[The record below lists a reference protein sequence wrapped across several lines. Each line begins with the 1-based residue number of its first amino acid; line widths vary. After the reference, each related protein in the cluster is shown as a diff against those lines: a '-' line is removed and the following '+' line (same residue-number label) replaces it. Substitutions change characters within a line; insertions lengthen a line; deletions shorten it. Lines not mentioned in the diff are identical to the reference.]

1 MDNDRSPGIYVRRFS
16 NNGEKGYDMSGTIE
30 IRGFLQLDA
39 FIRKRYK
46 CMPLIL
52 EIEAPISGI
61 ELAKQLEI
69 PLDEVEVIFI
79 NGFVHETGAIINPG
93 DRMAFLP
100 PGCPGPYR
108 IALGFY
114 GKNQDNEAN
123 FKIKQKTDEEEP
135 S

>member
-1 MDNDRSPGIYVRRFS
+1 
-16 NNGEKGYDMSGTIE
+16 MSDEHKNTIE
-30 IRGFLQLDA
+30 IRGFLKLNAYIKKNFGDV
-39 FIRKRYK
+39 
-46 CMPLIL
+46 PLIL
-52 EIEAPISGI
+52 DLDEPISGI
-61 ELAKQLEI
+61 DIANQLNI
-69 PLDEVEVIFI
+69 PREDIEVIFI
-79 NGFVHETGAIINPG
+79 NGFVESVDAMIKPG

-123 FKIKQKTDEEEP
+123 FRLDKK